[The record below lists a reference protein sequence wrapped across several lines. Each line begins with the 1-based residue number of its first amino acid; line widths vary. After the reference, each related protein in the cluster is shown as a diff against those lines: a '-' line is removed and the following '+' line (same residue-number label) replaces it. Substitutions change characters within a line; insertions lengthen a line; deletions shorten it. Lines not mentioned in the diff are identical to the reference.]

1 MPYSKRLTGSS
12 PQFPVDIVDDE
23 SGFATLYFNDAGHS
37 ISTTAFGF
45 VIGRLY
51 IHNKQSDTYAWRN
64 VTVANVGSTIQAMC
78 NYGESQSA
86 QMYIELTGLRTAG
99 ASMVVSTKKIE
110 GSTVDSGMYEIVAG
124 EFDW

>member
-23 SGFATLYFNDAGHS
+23 SGFATLYFNDAGNS

-51 IHNKQSDTYAWRN
+51 IHYKQSDTYEWKN
-64 VTVANVGSTIQAMC
+64 VTVNNVGSTIQAIC
-78 NYGESQSA
+78 KYGESQ
-86 QMYIELTGLRTAG
+86 YIELTGLRTAG
-99 ASMVVSTKKIE
+99 ASMVVFPKKIG
-110 GSTVDSGMYEIVAG
+110 GSTVVSGMCEIVAG
-124 EFDW
+124 EFDWE